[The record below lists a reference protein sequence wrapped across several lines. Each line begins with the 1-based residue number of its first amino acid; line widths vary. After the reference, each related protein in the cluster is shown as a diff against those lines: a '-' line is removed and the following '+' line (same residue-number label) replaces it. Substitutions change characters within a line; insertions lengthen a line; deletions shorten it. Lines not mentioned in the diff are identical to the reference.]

1 MKKLNRDEFKR
12 AAGIPITRIRDFSL
26 YNGAP
31 YECVCGSIHSFS
43 EFSGQAFV
51 STGVNAR
58 FMVPCPDTKNAAT
71 LIETRNKFF
80 VKFDRFISLAGYVE
94 E

>member
-1 MKKLNRDEFKR
+1 MKKLSREAFKL
-12 AAGIPITRIRDFSL
+12 AAGIPVLKLRDFSL

-51 STGVNAR
+51 STGVNAK
-58 FMVPCPDTKNAAT
+58 FMIQCPKNKNAAT
-71 LIETRNKFF
+71 LIETKHKFL
-80 VKFDRFISLAGYVE
+80 VKFDRFISLGGYIE